1 MAHFLMHRA
10 RRNLHSTIGVEDRP
24 PLIDS
29 IASCM
34 RLTEACLVGSAIDTE
49 VGLSLIDWERG
60 VRR

>member
-1 MAHFLMHRA
+1 M
-10 RRNLHSTIGVEDRP
+10 IGAEDRP

-34 RLTEACLVGSAIDTE
+34 RLIEACLVGSAIDTE

>member
-1 MAHFLMHRA
+1 MHSAHLRKSW
-10 RRNLHSTIGVEDRP
+10 LSTIGAEDRP

-29 IASCM
+29 IASCR
-34 RLTEACLVGSAIDTE
+34 RLIEASMVGSAIDTE